1 MSLARTSRL
10 LVNPRFSAG
19 SVVRNTY
26 CARFKSDTS
35 GTPEDNVP
43 PAKAVLAQKTTQGPG
58 AVPNVAATRRE
69 AEGGIA
75 MDYGTKYVGAVNSL
89 ESTPS

>member
-10 LVNPRFSAG
+10 LVIPRFSAG

-35 GTPEDNVP
+35 GTPEGNVP
-43 PAKAVLAQKTTQGPG
+43 PAKAALTQKTTQGP
-58 AVPNVAATRRE
+58 AVVANVAATRRE
-69 AEGGIA
+69 AEVGVPL
-75 MDYGTKYVGAVNSL
+75 DYGTKCVRAVNGL
-89 ESTPS
+89 